1 MYNNNYYQNSNSYYS
16 YYATQP
22 YTSNNNY
29 NYNFSS
35 YSADKTIYQGT
46 NKINKIIKLYPITQ
60 TQNNQYYYNYLSK
73 TPIQIPIKYSLINNN
88 YQQTKLISK
97 SPEPYIRYY
106 NKNAS
111 NNSHIINLNIN
122 VKQNNYPENT
132 RINNIQRVNKI
143 IKITP
148 YKCMNNNMYHAR
160 TPEPNLRGRNKLKQ
174 KRAKMKINNN
184 FAAKTF
190 IPLNMNYI
198 NYNYNNQYSNEN
210 IVKNTYDVGYVNKTD
225 YLNISKNN
233 YINSINNIIPHKV
246 NYANINIQNN
256 NINNY
261 SKINYY
267 PVKNNYNYN
276 QYNQYSITSSNKK
289 NGINY
294 IVNLN
299 NNKNNFVKNRLRSFN
314 LHVHHYSNHP
324 KGDFNTA
331 EFILIN
337 SIGEGSFGK
346 IYCVQWIKNNKLY
359 AMKKL
364 DIQTLEELNEFKEK
378 VKIVKDLYKN
388 TRNSGFVKLYA
399 DKVVPLYNQQICYNY
414 YIIMELG
421 DRDWEK
427 EIQLRLLHQQ
437 YYTEYELYHIIS
449 QLVKTLSL
457 MQLHNVSHRDI
468 KPANVLIM
476 KGVYKIC
483 DFGEATI
490 INGNGVV
497 IHNVRGSQ
505 LFMSPILFYAYNH
518 NITQV
523 MHNTYKSDVYSFGM
537 CILLAASLSGYTLY
551 DIREIL
557 NIKEVSKIIINKLR
571 NRYSMNFI
579 NLLLQMLQIDE
590 NLRMDFVQLE
600 NYILSIYKY

>member
-35 YSADKTIYQGT
+35 YSADKTIYQGI
-46 NKINKIIKLYPITQ
+46 NKINKIIKLYPTTQ
-60 TQNNQYYYNYLSK
+60 IQNNQYYYNYLSK
-73 TPIQIPIKYSLINNN
+73 TPIQTPIKYSLINNN

-289 NGINY
+289 NSINY

-299 NNKNNFVKNRLRSFN
+299 SNKNNFVKNRLRSFN

-497 IHNVRGSQ
+497 IQNVRGSQ

-518 NITQV
+518 NISQV

>member
-1 MYNNNYYQNSNSYYS
+1 M
-16 YYATQP
+16 
-22 YTSNNNY
+22 
-29 NYNFSS
+29 
-35 YSADKTIYQGT
+35 
-46 NKINKIIKLYPITQ
+46 
-60 TQNNQYYYNYLSK
+60 
-73 TPIQIPIKYSLINNN
+73 KY
-88 YQQTKLISK
+88 
-97 SPEPYIRYY
+97 
-106 NKNAS
+106 
-111 NNSHIINLNIN
+111 
-122 VKQNNYPENT
+122 
-132 RINNIQRVNKI
+132 
-143 IKITP
+143 
-148 YKCMNNNMYHAR
+148 MNNNMYHAR

-299 NNKNNFVKNRLRSFN
+299 SNKNNFVKNRLRSFN

-364 DIQTLEELNEFKEK
+364 DIQSLEELNNFRGK
-378 VKIVKDLYKN
+378 VKILNDFYNRTK
-388 TRNSGFVKLYA
+388 NSGFIKLYA

-427 EIQLRLLHQQ
+427 EIQLRLLQQ
-437 YYTEYELYHIIS
+437 RYYTEYELYQIIH

-457 MQLHNVSHRDI
+457 MQQNNVCHRDI

-476 KGVYKIC
+476 KGIYKIC

-490 INGNGVV
+490 INGNGTV
-497 IHNVRGSQ
+497 IQNVRGSQ

-518 NITQV
+518 NIAQV
-523 MHNTYKSDVYSFGM
+523 MHNAYKSDVYSFGM

-557 NIKEVSKIIINKLR
+557 NINEVSKIVINKLSG
-571 NRYSMNFI
+571 RYSMNLI
-579 NLLLQMLQIDE
+579 NLILQMLQIDE

-600 NYILSIYKY
+600 NYILAFIKC

>member
-1 MYNNNYYQNSNSYYS
+1 MYNNNYYQNSNSYYT
-16 YYATQP
+16 YYVTQP
-22 YTSNNNY
+22 YTSQFNY
-29 NYNFSS
+29 NYHLSS
-35 YSADKTIYQGT
+35 YSADKTIYQAN
-46 NKINKIIKLYPITQ
+46 NKKNPIIKLYPKTPI
-60 TQNNQYYYNYLSK
+60 QNNQYNYNYLPK
-73 TPIQIPIKYSLINNN
+73 TPIQTPIKNPLINNN
-88 YQQTKLISK
+88 YQQIKLISK

-106 NKNAS
+106 NRNA
-111 NNSHIINLNIN
+111 NNNNHITHLNVN
-122 VKQNNYPENT
+122 VKKNNYPVNI

-148 YKCMNNNMYHAR
+148 YKVMNQNVYHAR
-160 TPEPNLRGRNKLKQ
+160 IPEPNLRGRNKLKQ
-174 KRAKMKINNN
+174 KKVKMKLNNHY
-184 FAAKTF
+184 AAKTF
-190 IPLNMNYI
+190 IPLNVDYN
-198 NYNYNNQYSNEN
+198 NYNNQYLNEN
-210 IVKNTYDVGYVNKTD
+210 KIKNAYDVGYVNKTE

-233 YINSINNIIPHKV
+233 YINSINNIVPQEV
-246 NYANINIQNN
+246 NYTNIQNN
-256 NINNY
+256 NIGNY

-267 PVKNNYNYN
+267 PLKNNYNQNN
-276 QYNQYSITSSNKK
+276 QYNIINSN
-289 NGINY
+289 NRNSRNY

-299 NNKNNFVKNRLRSFN
+299 TSNKDLVKNRLSSFN
-314 LHVHHYSNHP
+314 LQVHHYSNHP

-364 DIQTLEELNEFKEK
+364 NIQSLEELNAFKEK

-399 DKVVPLYNQQICYNY
+399 DKVVPLYNQTVCYNY

-437 YYTEYELYHIIS
+437 YYSEYELYQIIA

-457 MQLHNVSHRDI
+457 MQQNNVCHRDI

-497 IHNVRGSQ
+497 IQNVRGSQ

-518 NITQV
+518 NISQV

-590 NLRMDFVQLE
+590 NLRMDFIQLE
-600 NYILSIYKY
+600 NYILAIYKY

>member
-35 YSADKTIYQGT
+35 YSADKTIYQGI
-46 NKINKIIKLYPITQ
+46 NKINKIIKLYPPTQ

-299 NNKNNFVKNRLRSFN
+299 SNKNNFVKNRLRSFN

-518 NITQV
+518 NISQV

-557 NIKEVSKIIINKLR
+557 NIKEVSKIIITKLR

>member
-16 YYATQP
+16 YYVTQP
-22 YTSNNNY
+22 YTTQY
-29 NYNFSS
+29 NYNHNFAS
-35 YSADKTIYQGT
+35 YSADKTIYQS
-46 NKINKIIKLYPITQ
+46 NNRKNQIIKLYPMTN
-60 TQNNQYYYNYLSK
+60 NNQYYSGYNYVTN
-73 TPIQIPIKYSLINNN
+73 TPNQTPMKNSIINND
-88 YQQTKLISK
+88 YAKIKLISR

-106 NKNAS
+106 NTNPNNS
-111 NNSHIINLNIN
+111 NNITNLNVN
-122 VKQNNYPENT
+122 VKQNNYPLNIK
-132 RINNIQRVNKI
+132 INNIQRVNKI

-148 YKCMNNNMYHAR
+148 YKYMNQNIYHAK

-174 KRAKMKINNN
+174 KKVKMKYTNNYD
-184 FAAKTF
+184 AKTF
-190 IPLNMNYI
+190 IPLDMNYT
-198 NYNYNNQYSNEN
+198 NYNNQYSNE
-210 IVKNTYDVGYVNKTD
+210 IKAKNTYDVYVNKNE
-225 YLNISKNN
+225 YLNVSKYN
-233 YINSINNIIPHKV
+233 YINSINNIIPQKAS
-246 NYANINIQNN
+246 YKNIQNN
-256 NINNY
+256 NIGNY

-267 PVKNNYNYN
+267 PLKNNYNNYN
-276 QYNQYSITSSNKK
+276 QYNQYNIRNSN
-289 NGINY
+289 NRNSRNY

-299 NNKNNFVKNRLRSFN
+299 TSNNNFVKNRLRSFN
-314 LHVHHYSNHP
+314 LHVHHYPIHP
-324 KGDFNTA
+324 KSNFNTA

-364 DIQTLEELNEFKEK
+364 DIQSLEELNNFRGK
-378 VKIVKDLYKN
+378 VKILNDLYNRTK
-388 TRNSGFVKLYA
+388 NSGFIKLYA

-427 EIQLRLLHQQ
+427 EIQLRLLQQ
-437 YYTEYELYHIIS
+437 RYYTEYELYQIIH

-457 MQLHNVSHRDI
+457 MQQNNVCHRDI

-490 INGNGVV
+490 INGNGTV
-497 IHNVRGSQ
+497 IQNVRGSQ

-518 NITQV
+518 NIAQV
-523 MHNTYKSDVYSFGM
+523 MHNAYKSDVYSFGM

-557 NIKEVSKIIINKLR
+557 NINEVSKIVINKLSG
-571 NRYSMNFI
+571 RYSMNLI
-579 NLLLQMLQIDE
+579 NLILQMLQIDE

-600 NYILSIYKY
+600 NYILAFIKC

>member
-46 NKINKIIKLYPITQ
+46 NKINKIIKLYPPTQ

-299 NNKNNFVKNRLRSFN
+299 SNKNNFVKNRLRSFN

-518 NITQV
+518 NISQV

-557 NIKEVSKIIINKLR
+557 NIKEVSKIIITKLR

>member
-1 MYNNNYYQNSNSYYS
+1 
-16 YYATQP
+16 
-22 YTSNNNY
+22 
-29 NYNFSS
+29 
-35 YSADKTIYQGT
+35 
-46 NKINKIIKLYPITQ
+46 
-60 TQNNQYYYNYLSK
+60 
-73 TPIQIPIKYSLINNN
+73 
-88 YQQTKLISK
+88 
-97 SPEPYIRYY
+97 
-106 NKNAS
+106 
-111 NNSHIINLNIN
+111 
-122 VKQNNYPENT
+122 
-132 RINNIQRVNKI
+132 
-143 IKITP
+143 
-148 YKCMNNNMYHAR
+148 
-160 TPEPNLRGRNKLKQ
+160 
-174 KRAKMKINNN
+174 
-184 FAAKTF
+184 
-190 IPLNMNYI
+190 
-198 NYNYNNQYSNEN
+198 
-210 IVKNTYDVGYVNKTD
+210 
-225 YLNISKNN
+225 
-233 YINSINNIIPHKV
+233 
-246 NYANINIQNN
+246 
-256 NINNY
+256 
-261 SKINYY
+261 
-267 PVKNNYNYN
+267 
-276 QYNQYSITSSNKK
+276 
-289 NGINY
+289 
-294 IVNLN
+294 
-299 NNKNNFVKNRLRSFN
+299 
-314 LHVHHYSNHP
+314 
-324 KGDFNTA
+324 
-331 EFILIN
+331 
-337 SIGEGSFGK
+337 
-346 IYCVQWIKNNKLY
+346 
-359 AMKKL
+359 
-364 DIQTLEELNEFKEK
+364 
-378 VKIVKDLYKN
+378 
-388 TRNSGFVKLYA
+388 
-399 DKVVPLYNQQICYNY
+399 
-414 YIIMELG
+414 MELG

-518 NITQV
+518 NISQV

>member
-1 MYNNNYYQNSNSYYS
+1 MYNNNYYQNCNSYYS

-22 YTSNNNY
+22 YTSYNNY
-29 NYNFSS
+29 NYNFTS
-35 YSADKTIYQGT
+35 YSADKTIYQPT
-46 NKINKIIKLYPITQ
+46 NKIIKIIKLNPTKQ

-73 TPIQIPIKYSLINNN
+73 TPIQTPMKYSLINNN

-106 NKNAS
+106 NRNA
-111 NNSHIINLNIN
+111 NNNNHIINLNIN
-122 VKQNNYPENT
+122 VKQNNYPVNT

-148 YKCMNNNMYHAR
+148 YKYTNHNIYHAR

-174 KRAKMKINNN
+174 KRVKMKINDNY
-184 FAAKTF
+184 AAKTF

-198 NYNYNNQYSNEN
+198 NYNNQYSNEN
-210 IVKNTYDVGYVNKTD
+210 IVKNSYDVGYVNNTD

-233 YINSINNIIPHKV
+233 YINSINNIIPQKV
-246 NYANINIQNN
+246 NYTNIQNN
-256 NINNY
+256 NISNY
-261 SKINYY
+261 SRINYY

-276 QYNQYSITSSNKK
+276 QYDKYSITSSNKS
-289 NGINY
+289 NGRNY

-299 NNKNNFVKNRLRSFN
+299 RHNNNFSNKRLRSFN

-364 DIQTLEELNEFKEK
+364 DIQSLEELNEFKSK
-378 VKIVKDLYKN
+378 VKMVKDLYNN
-388 TRNSGFVKLYA
+388 TKNSGFVKLYA

-437 YYTEYELYHIIS
+437 YYTEYELYHIIY

-457 MQLHNVSHRDI
+457 MQQNNVSHRDI

-490 INGNGVV
+490 INGNGIV
-497 IHNVRGSQ
+497 IQKVRGSQ

-518 NITQV
+518 NIAQV

-579 NLLLQMLQIDE
+579 NLILQMLQIDE
-590 NLRMDFVQLE
+590 NLRMDFIQLE
-600 NYILSIYKY
+600 NYILSIYK

>member
-73 TPIQIPIKYSLINNN
+73 TPIQTPIKYSLINNN

-106 NKNAS
+106 NKNES

-148 YKCMNNNMYHAR
+148 YKYMNNNMYHAR

-299 NNKNNFVKNRLRSFN
+299 SNKNNFVKNRLRSFN

-388 TRNSGFVKLYA
+388 TRNSGFIKLYA

>member
-256 NINNY
+256 FNNY
-261 SKINYY
+261 SKINNY
-267 PVKNNYNYN
+267 PLKNNYNYN

-299 NNKNNFVKNRLRSFN
+299 SNKNNFVKNRLRSFN

-600 NYILSIYKY
+600 NYILSVYKY

>member
-256 NINNY
+256 FNNY
-261 SKINYY
+261 SKINNY
-267 PVKNNYNYN
+267 PLKNNYNYN

-299 NNKNNFVKNRLRSFN
+299 SNKNNFVKNRLRSFN

-497 IHNVRGSQ
+497 IQNVRGSQ

-557 NIKEVSKIIINKLR
+557 NIKEVSKIIITKLR